1 MTLKRPLVK
10 IRRAPIRDIV
20 PIEEKEEDLMVDS
33 EISGEDLGTEKEEAV
48 VLLRGIPVQW
58 DHLFPMKEW
67 VVAGEEEW
75 AVTWEEEWAVT
86 WEEWVEAWV
95 TLWMAQ

>member
-1 MTLKRPLVK
+1 
-10 IRRAPIRDIV
+10 
-20 PIEEKEEDLMVDS
+20 MVDS
-33 EISGEDLGTEKEEAV
+33 EISGEDLGTEKEEAA

-75 AVTWEEEWAVT
+75 AVTWEE
-86 WEEWVEAWV
+86 WVEAWV
-95 TLWMAQ
+95 TLWMAQQEEE